1 MRPTVFQIVQKC
13 PKGEFGLFWK
23 HVTSNRRK
31 WLEYLDD
38 ASNATRK
45 NDKSD
50 EKIERFH
57 NEIIDD
63 TEIIQNY

>member
-1 MRPTVFQIVQKC
+1 MLCQIDQNS
-13 PKGEFGLFWK
+13 EFGSIWN

-31 WLEYLDD
+31 WLEFLDD
-38 ASNATRK
+38 ASNAIRK

-63 TEIIQNY
+63 TEIIQNC